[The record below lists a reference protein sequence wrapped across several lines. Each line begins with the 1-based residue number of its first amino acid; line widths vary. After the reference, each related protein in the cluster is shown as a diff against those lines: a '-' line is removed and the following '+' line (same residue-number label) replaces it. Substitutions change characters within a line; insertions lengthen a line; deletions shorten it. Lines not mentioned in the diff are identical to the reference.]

1 VKSFEI
7 DSQILPLVFT
17 HITMS
22 FLYILPLLFLTVA
35 NPVVQDLIEWNGNQR
50 LTWTDFKGRVPVNA
64 ANAALTNTAIN
75 VEFGF
80 SKKGMTYS
88 IKCRF
93 DKTKSWVRIKNDLV
107 LGHEQGHFDIAEIH
121 ARKLNKALKEYKFN
135 SRTVNNDVNRIY
147 ENVMKQ
153 HHSFQSE
160 YDQATDFSRKVD
172 KQTEWLA
179 KIEKDLKSLDDYRE
193 YTKELMARSIE

>member
-1 VKSFEI
+1 MNTFITFLLTLLIATTGGSF
-7 DSQILPLVFT
+7 QK
-17 HITMS
+17 
-22 FLYILPLLFLTVA
+22 
-35 NPVVQDLIEWNGNQR
+35 DLIEWNSDKR
-50 LTWTDFKGRVPVNA
+50 LTWIDFKGRVPVNA

-107 LGHEQGHFDIAEIH
+107 LGHEQGHFDIAELH

-135 SRTVNNDVNRIY
+135 SKTVSDDVNKIY
-147 ENVMKQ
+147 ENIMMD
-153 HHSFQSE
+153 HHNFQSE
-160 YDQATDFSRKVD
+160 YDQQTDFSRKVE
-172 KQTEWLA
+172 KQMEWLE
-179 KIEKDLKSLDDYRE
+179 KIDKDLKSLDAYSS
-193 YTKELMARSIE
+193 YSQELMPQSIK

>member
-1 VKSFEI
+1 
-7 DSQILPLVFT
+7 LPLVYKSMNTF
-17 HITMS
+17 IS
-22 FLYILPLLFLTVA
+22 FLLPLLMLIVSD
-35 NPVVQDLIEWNGNQR
+35 PDQKDLIEWNSNKR
-50 LTWTDFKGRVPVNA
+50 LNWTDFKGKVPVNA

-135 SRTVNNDVNRIY
+135 SKTASDDVNRIY
-147 ENVMKQ
+147 ENIMKD

-160 YDQATDFSRKVD
+160 YDQQTDFSRKVD
-172 KQTEWLA
+172 KQMEWLA
-179 KIEKDLKSLDDYRE
+179 KIEKDLKSLEGYRS
-193 YTKELMARSIE
+193 YTQELMEQSLK